1 VKSPDTDVFVLL
13 VAKGNHLTSQMYF
26 VTGNN
31 AKSRIIDIT
40 KIARSLDDVI
50 CDSLIGLHAFT
61 GLE

>member
-40 KIARSLDDVI
+40 KIARSLDDDI

>member
-1 VKSPDTDVFVLL
+1 
-13 VAKGNHLTSQMYF
+13 MYF